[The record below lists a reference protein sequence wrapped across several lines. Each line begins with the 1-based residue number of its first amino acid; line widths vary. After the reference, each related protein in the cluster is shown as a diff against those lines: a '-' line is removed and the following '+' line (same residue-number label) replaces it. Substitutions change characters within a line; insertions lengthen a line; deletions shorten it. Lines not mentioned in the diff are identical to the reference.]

1 MCQQLSFKDLVC
13 ITLLLD
19 EEENKRSKRNRIWVH
34 EMLLKRKTECEFATL
49 YRELIDYEMKF
60 YIYFRMSIQ
69 QFSILLSKIQWDLT
83 KQNTTFRE
91 AVTQKEKLAF
101 CLRLATYFIL
111 LKQNNLVII
120 IKREQKRR

>member
-34 EMLLKRKTECEFATL
+34 EMLLKRNTECEFATL

-69 QFSILLSKIQWDLT
+69 QFSILLSKIQARFLS
-83 KQNTTFRE
+83 Q
-91 AVTQKEKLAF
+91 VSYVL
-101 CLRLATYFIL
+101 YFI
-111 LKQNNLVII
+111 KT
-120 IKREQKRR
+120 K

>member
-34 EMLLKRKTECEFATL
+34 EMLLKRKTECEFVTL

-69 QFSILLSKIQWDLT
+69 QFSILLSKIQ
-83 KQNTTFRE
+83 
-91 AVTQKEKLAF
+91 
-101 CLRLATYFIL
+101 
-111 LKQNNLVII
+111 
-120 IKREQKRR
+120 